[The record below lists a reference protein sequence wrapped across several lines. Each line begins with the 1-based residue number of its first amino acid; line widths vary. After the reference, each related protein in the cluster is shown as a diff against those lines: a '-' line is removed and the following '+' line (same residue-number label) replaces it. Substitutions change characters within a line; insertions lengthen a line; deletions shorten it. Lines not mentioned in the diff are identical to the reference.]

1 MKKRFTLLVII
12 TLLLGQMSNSIIR
25 AQVGINTT
33 DPDSTAVLDLK
44 SNRKGLLVPR
54 LTSSEI
60 KSIVSPAEGLLA
72 YCTDLGIFCYYNGT
86 DWISLPAW
94 GQKIDF
100 NDLAGAKQDV
110 AAKVN
115 SNSNVGIGT
124 ETPISK
130 LAVNGNLAVGDNVTA
145 PVSGAYIKGQL
156 KVGAPPDAGDVEKV
170 EVDGNINVQGKIKE
184 GGYDLLPHGAIIMWN
199 GTVPPDGWALCDGN
213 NDTPNLSG
221 RFIMASGARKEIT
234 LKSDGSSSL
243 STTTSTFSLN
253 DSNGFDYVQLSV
265 DQMPSHTHTGSTNS
279 AGSHKHIIRVDNGS
293 GGDAQTDTPDMIQ
306 ASSGT
311 CASCYYDGWGYTVPA
326 GAHTHALNID
336 NTGGD
341 QAHGNR
347 PPYYVLAF
355 IMKL

>member
-1 MKKRFTLLVII
+1 MRKKITLLVII
-12 TLLLGQMSNSIIR
+12 ILLLVQMPYSSVW

-54 LTSSEI
+54 LTSAEI
-60 KSIVSPAEGLLA
+60 NSIVSPAEGLLA

-100 NDLAGAKQDV
+100 NDLSGSKQDV

-115 SNSNVGIGT
+115 SNSNIGIGT
-124 ETPISK
+124 ETPLSK
-130 LAVNGNLAVGDNVTA
+130 LAVDGNLSVGDNANA

-184 GGYDLLPHGAIIMWN
+184 EGNDLLPHGAVIMWH
-199 GTVPPDGWALCDGN
+199 GTTIPAGWALCDGTN
-213 NDTPNLSG
+213 GTPPLSG

-234 LKSDGSSSL
+234 RNNDGSSSL
-243 STTTSTFSLN
+243 SDATSTFLPNSQ
-253 DSNGFDYVQLSV
+253 SGSDYIQLSV
-265 DQMPSHTHTGSTNS
+265 DEMPSHSHGGTAQSS
-279 AGSHKHIIRVDNGS
+279 GSHRHVIRVDAGS
-293 GGDAQTDTPDMIQ
+293 GGDSQTDTPDMIQ
-306 ASSGT
+306 ASSGS
-311 CASCYYDGWGYTVPA
+311 CASCYYDGWGYTVSA
-326 GAHTHALNID
+326 GAHTHSLSID
-336 NTGGD
+336 NTGGN
-341 QAHGNR
+341 QAHENR